1 MIFSP
6 IPKIRVQMKKIIIS
20 LLCISGLALSLGTHA
35 QTWYDASE
43 GGFHIFGQG
52 WPLLSQKKFQRLPIT
67 ERSRLNNGIL
77 WNASQL
83 SAGLYVRFRTDASS
97 ISVRFT
103 LTKQAVQ
110 HYNMSSFGQSGVDL
124 YARSDDGKTFH
135 WLGNHLNYGF
145 GTPATA
151 NFRNIVPQN
160 MEGNKVCE
168 YTLYMPNFN
177 GVSKLEVGVNEGASF
192 QFIEVPE
199 DDEPIVVY
207 GSSAVQGSSASRPGN
222 SWTNMLGRELDAQV
236 VNLGFADNAKLDEG
250 IFRVMAGLKP
260 RVFIIDAMPDMKAVP
275 QLIKERIVAGVKLL
289 QAMTNR
295 PVLLVESPGAPD
307 RLIRPAEE
315 ELHTRANEQ
324 LREAYD
330 QLTQDGYTNLFY
342 MSQEE
347 LGLNEEDFLDG
358 INPTDLGMK
367 HYAAAYAKKLA
378 YIEENKDPIID
389 AVEAV
394 EYNFRT
400 PELPNSRTVYDLQ
413 GRKISIPSGQLPKGL
428 YIINGKKTV
437 ITAQ

>member
-1 MIFSP
+1 
-6 IPKIRVQMKKIIIS
+6 MKKLII
-20 LLCISGLALSLGTHA
+20 LLILTVSGQWSMVNG
-35 QTWYDASE
+35 QTWHDASE

-52 WPLLSQKKFQRLPIT
+52 WPQLSQKKFQRLPIT
-67 ERSRLNNGIL
+67 EKSKLNNVAL
-77 WNASQL
+77 WN
-83 SAGLYVRFRTDASS
+83 RTDATS

-110 HYNMSSFGQSGVDL
+110 HYNISSFGQSGVDL

-160 MEGNKVCE
+160 MEGNKECE
-168 YTLYMPNFN
+168 YMLYMPNFN

-192 QFIEVPE
+192 QYIEVPE

-222 SWTNMLGRELDAQV
+222 SWANMLGRELDAQI
-236 VNLGFADNAKLDEG
+236 VNMGFADNAKLDEG
-250 IFRVMAGLKP
+250 IFKVMADLKP
-260 RVFIIDAMPDMKAVP
+260 RVFIIDAMPDMKTMP
-275 QLIKERIVAGVKLL
+275 QLIKERVVAGVKIL

-307 RLIRPAEE
+307 RLIRPGQD
-315 ELHTRANEQ
+315 ELHTKANEQ
-324 LREAYD
+324 VREAYD

-342 MSQEE
+342 MTQEE

-358 INPTDLGMK
+358 INPSDLGMK

-389 AVEAV
+389 AVEAI
-394 EYNFRT
+394 EDKSQAADLKSQT
-400 PELPNSRTVYDLQ
+400 IYDLQ
-413 GRKISIPSGQLPKGL
+413 GRKVTGTQLSEGL
-428 YIINGKKTV
+428 YIINGKKIV
-437 ITAQ
+437 IEK

>member
-1 MIFSP
+1 
-6 IPKIRVQMKKIIIS
+6 MKKLII
-20 LLCISGLALSLGTHA
+20 LLILTVSGQWSMVNG
-35 QTWYDASE
+35 QTWHDASE

-52 WPLLSQKKFQRLPIT
+52 WPQLSQNKFQRLPIT
-67 ERSRLNNGIL
+67 KKSKLNNVTL

-83 SAGLYVRFRTDASS
+83 SAGLYVRFRTDATS

-110 HYNMSSFGQSGVDL
+110 HYNISSFGQSGVDL

-160 MEGNKVCE
+160 MEGNKECE
-168 YTLYMPNFN
+168 YMLYMPNFN

-192 QFIEVPE
+192 QYIEVPE

-222 SWTNMLGRELDAQV
+222 SWANMLGRELDAQI
-236 VNLGFADNAKLDEG
+236 VNMGFADNANLDEG
-250 IFRVMAGLKP
+250 IFKVMADLKP
-260 RVFIIDAMPDMKAVP
+260 RVFIIDAMPDMKTIP
-275 QLIKERIVAGVKLL
+275 QLIKERVVAGVKIL

-307 RLIRPAEE
+307 RLIRPGQD
-315 ELHTRANEQ
+315 ELHTKANEQ

-342 MSQEE
+342 MTQEE

-358 INPTDLGMK
+358 INPSDLGMK

-389 AVEAV
+389 AVEAI
-394 EYNFRT
+394 EDKSQAADLKSQT
-400 PELPNSRTVYDLQ
+400 IYDLQ
-413 GRKISIPSGQLPKGL
+413 GRKVTGTQLSEGL
-428 YIINGKKTV
+428 YIINGKKIV
-437 ITAQ
+437 IEK

>member
-1 MIFSP
+1 
-6 IPKIRVQMKKIIIS
+6 MKKLII
-20 LLCISGLALSLGTHA
+20 LLILTVSGQWSMVNG

-52 WPLLSQKKFQRLPIT
+52 WPQLSQKKFQRLPIT
-67 ERSRLNNGIL
+67 EKSKLNNGIL

-83 SAGLYVRFRTDASS
+83 SAGLYVRFRTDATS

-110 HYNMSSFGQSGVDL
+110 HYNISSFGQSGVDL

-236 VNLGFADNAKLDEG
+236 VNLGFADHAKLDEG
-250 IFRVMAGLKP
+250 IFKVMADLKP
-260 RVFIIDAMPDMKAVP
+260 RVFIIDAMPDMKTIP
-275 QLIKERIVAGVKLL
+275 QLIKERVMAGVKIL

-307 RLIRPAEE
+307 RLIRPGED
-315 ELHTRANEQ
+315 ELHTKANEQ

>member
-1 MIFSP
+1 
-6 IPKIRVQMKKIIIS
+6 MKKLII
-20 LLCISGLALSLGTHA
+20 LLILTVSGQWSMVNG
-35 QTWYDASE
+35 QTWHDASE

-52 WPLLSQKKFQRLPIT
+52 WPQLSQKKFQRLPIT
-67 ERSRLNNGIL
+67 EKSKLNNVAL

-83 SAGLYVRFRTDASS
+83 SAGLYVRFRTDATS

-110 HYNMSSFGQSGVDL
+110 HYNISSFGQSGVDL

-160 MEGNKVCE
+160 MEGNKECE
-168 YTLYMPNFN
+168 YMLYMPNFN

-192 QFIEVPE
+192 QYIEVPE

-222 SWTNMLGRELDAQV
+222 SWANMLGRELDAQI
-236 VNLGFADNAKLDEG
+236 VNMGFADNAKLDEG
-250 IFRVMAGLKP
+250 IFKVMANLKP
-260 RVFIIDAMPDMKAVP
+260 RVFIIDAMPDMKTMP
-275 QLIKERIVAGVKLL
+275 QLIKERVVAGVKIL

-307 RLIRPAEE
+307 RLIRPGQD
-315 ELHTRANEQ
+315 ELHTKANEQ

-342 MSQEE
+342 MTQEE

-358 INPTDLGMK
+358 INPSDLGMK

-389 AVEAV
+389 AVEAI
-394 EYNFRT
+394 EDKSQAADLKSQT
-400 PELPNSRTVYDLQ
+400 IYDLQ
-413 GRKISIPSGQLPKGL
+413 GRKVTGTQLSEGL
-428 YIINGKKTV
+428 YIINGKK
-437 ITAQ
+437 IAIEK

>member
-1 MIFSP
+1 
-6 IPKIRVQMKKIIIS
+6 MKKLII
-20 LLCISGLALSLGTHA
+20 LLIFTVSGQWSMVNG
-35 QTWYDASE
+35 QTWHDASE

-52 WPLLSQKKFQRLPIT
+52 WPQLSQNKFQRLPIT
-67 ERSRLNNGIL
+67 KKSKLNNVTL

-83 SAGLYVRFRTDASS
+83 SAGLYVRFRTDATS

-110 HYNMSSFGQSGVDL
+110 HYNISSFGQSGVDL

-160 MEGNKVCE
+160 MEGNKECE
-168 YTLYMPNFN
+168 YMLYMPNFN
-177 GVSKLEVGVNEGASF
+177 GVSKLEVGVDEGASF
-192 QFIEVPE
+192 QYIEVPE

-222 SWTNMLGRELDAQV
+222 SWANMLGRELDAQI
-236 VNLGFADNAKLDEG
+236 VNMGFADNAKLDEG
-250 IFRVMAGLKP
+250 IFKVMADLKP
-260 RVFIIDAMPDMKAVP
+260 RVFIIDAMPDMKTIP
-275 QLIKERIVAGVKLL
+275 QLIKERVMAGVKIL

-307 RLIRPAEE
+307 RLIRPGED
-315 ELHTRANEQ
+315 ELHAKANEQ

-342 MSQEE
+342 MTQEE

-358 INPTDLGMK
+358 INPSDLGMK

-389 AVEAV
+389 AVEAI
-394 EYNFRT
+394 EDKSQAT
-400 PELPNSRTVYDLQ
+400 DLKSQTIYDLQ
-413 GRKISIPSGQLPKGL
+413 GRKVTGTQLSEGL
-428 YIINGKKTV
+428 YIINGKKIV
-437 ITAQ
+437 IEK

>member
-1 MIFSP
+1 M
-6 IPKIRVQMKKIIIS
+6 VN
-20 LLCISGLALSLGTHA
+20 G
-35 QTWYDASE
+35 QTWHDASE

-52 WPLLSQKKFQRLPIT
+52 WPQLSQNKFQRLPIT
-67 ERSRLNNGIL
+67 KKSKLNNVTL

-83 SAGLYVRFRTDASS
+83 SAGLYVRFRTDATS

-110 HYNMSSFGQSGVDL
+110 HYNISSFGQSGVDL

-160 MEGNKVCE
+160 MEGNKECE
-168 YTLYMPNFN
+168 YMLYMPNFN
-177 GVSKLEVGVNEGASF
+177 GVSKLEVGVDEGASF
-192 QFIEVPE
+192 QYIEVPE

-222 SWTNMLGRELDAQV
+222 SWANMLGRELDAQI
-236 VNLGFADNAKLDEG
+236 VNMGFADNAKLDEG
-250 IFRVMAGLKP
+250 IFNVMADLKP
-260 RVFIIDAMPDMKAVP
+260 RVFIIDAMPDMKTMP
-275 QLIKERIVAGVKLL
+275 QLIKERVVAGVKIL

-307 RLIRPAEE
+307 RLIRPGQD
-315 ELHTRANEQ
+315 ELHTKANEQ

-342 MSQEE
+342 MTQEE

-358 INPTDLGMK
+358 INPSDLGMK

-389 AVEAV
+389 AVKAIEDKSQA
-394 EYNFRT
+394 T
-400 PELPNSRTVYDLQ
+400 DLKSQTIYDLQ
-413 GRKISIPSGQLPKGL
+413 GRKVTGTQLSEGR
-428 YIINGKKTV
+428 YIINGKKIV
-437 ITAQ
+437 IEK

>member
-1 MIFSP
+1 
-6 IPKIRVQMKKIIIS
+6 MKKLII
-20 LLCISGLALSLGTHA
+20 LLILTVSGQWSMVNG
-35 QTWYDASE
+35 QTWHDASE

-52 WPLLSQKKFQRLPIT
+52 WPQLSQKKFQRLPIT
-67 ERSRLNNGIL
+67 EKSKLNNVTL

-83 SAGLYVRFRTDASS
+83 SAGLYVRFRTDATS
-97 ISVRFT
+97 IRVRFT

-110 HYNMSSFGQSGVDL
+110 HYNISSFGQSGVDL

-160 MEGNKVCE
+160 MEGNKECE
-168 YTLYMPNFN
+168 YMLYMPNFN

-192 QFIEVPE
+192 QYIEVPE

-222 SWTNMLGRELDAQV
+222 SWANMLGRELDAQI
-236 VNLGFADNAKLDEG
+236 VNMGFADNAKLDEG
-250 IFRVMAGLKP
+250 IFKVMADLKP
-260 RVFIIDAMPDMKAVP
+260 RVFIIDAMPDMKTMP
-275 QLIKERIVAGVKLL
+275 QLIKERVVAGVKIL

-307 RLIRPAEE
+307 RLIRPGQD
-315 ELHTRANEQ
+315 ELHTKANEQ

-342 MSQEE
+342 MTQEE

-358 INPTDLGMK
+358 INPSDLGMK

-389 AVEAV
+389 AVEAI
-394 EYNFRT
+394 EDKSQAADLKSQT
-400 PELPNSRTVYDLQ
+400 IYDLQ
-413 GRKISIPSGQLPKGL
+413 GRKVTGTQLSEGL
-428 YIINGKKTV
+428 YIINGKKIV
-437 ITAQ
+437 IEK

>member
-1 MIFSP
+1 
-6 IPKIRVQMKKIIIS
+6 MKKLII
-20 LLCISGLALSLGTHA
+20 LLILTVSGQWSMVNG
-35 QTWYDASE
+35 QTWHDASE

-52 WPLLSQKKFQRLPIT
+52 WPQLSQNKFQRLPIT
-67 ERSRLNNGIL
+67 KKSKLNNVTL

-83 SAGLYVRFRTDASS
+83 SAGLYVRFRTDATS

-110 HYNMSSFGQSGVDL
+110 HYNISSFGQSGVDL

-160 MEGNKVCE
+160 MEGNKECE
-168 YTLYMPNFN
+168 YMLYMPNFN
-177 GVSKLEVGVNEGASF
+177 GVSKLEVGVDEGASF
-192 QFIEVPE
+192 QYIEVPE

-222 SWTNMLGRELDAQV
+222 SWANMLGRELDAQI
-236 VNLGFADNAKLDEG
+236 VNMGFADNAKLDES
-250 IFRVMAGLKP
+250 IFNVMADLKP
-260 RVFIIDAMPDMKAVP
+260 RVFIIDAMPDMKTMP
-275 QLIKERIVAGVKLL
+275 QLIKERVVAGVKIL

-307 RLIRPAEE
+307 RLIRPGQDD
-315 ELHTRANEQ
+315 LHTKANEQ

-342 MSQEE
+342 MTQEE

-358 INPTDLGMK
+358 INPSDLGMK

-389 AVEAV
+389 AVEAI
-394 EYNFRT
+394 EDKSQAT
-400 PELPNSRTVYDLQ
+400 DLKSQTIYDLQ
-413 GRKISIPSGQLPKGL
+413 GRKVTGTQLSEGL
-428 YIINGKKTV
+428 YIINGKKIV
-437 ITAQ
+437 IEK

>member
-1 MIFSP
+1 M
-6 IPKIRVQMKKIIIS
+6 VN
-20 LLCISGLALSLGTHA
+20 G
-35 QTWYDASE
+35 QTWHDASE

-52 WPLLSQKKFQRLPIT
+52 WPQLSQKKFQRLPIT
-67 ERSRLNNGIL
+67 EKSKLNNVAL

-83 SAGLYVRFRTDASS
+83 SAGLYVRFRTDATS
-97 ISVRFT
+97 IRVRFT

-110 HYNMSSFGQSGVDL
+110 HYNISSFGQSGVDL

-160 MEGNKVCE
+160 MEGNKECE
-168 YTLYMPNFN
+168 YMLYMPNFN

-192 QFIEVPE
+192 QYIEVPE

-222 SWTNMLGRELDAQV
+222 SWANMLGRDLDAQII
-236 VNLGFADNAKLDEG
+236 NMGFADNAKLDEG
-250 IFRVMAGLKP
+250 IFKVMADLKP
-260 RVFIIDAMPDMKAVP
+260 RVFIIDAMPDMKTIP
-275 QLIKERIVAGVKLL
+275 QLIKERVVAGVKIL

-307 RLIRPAEE
+307 RLIRPSEN
-315 ELHTRANEQ
+315 ELHTKANEQ

-342 MSQEE
+342 MTQEE

-358 INPTDLGMK
+358 INPSDLGMK

-389 AVEAV
+389 AVEAI
-394 EYNFRT
+394 EDKSQAT
-400 PELPNSRTVYDLQ
+400 DLKSQTIYDLQ
-413 GRKISIPSGQLPKGL
+413 GRKVTGTQLSEGL
-428 YIINGKKTV
+428 YIINGKKIV
-437 ITAQ
+437 IEK

>member
-1 MIFSP
+1 L
-6 IPKIRVQMKKIIIS
+6 V
-20 LLCISGLALSLGTHA
+20 LSLGTHA

-52 WPLLSQKKFQRLPIT
+52 WPQLSQKKFQRLPIT

-236 VNLGFADNAKLDEG
+236 VNMGFADHAKLDEG

-260 RVFIIDAMPDMKAVP
+260 RVFIIDAMPDMKAAP

-400 PELPNSRTVYDLQ
+400 PELSNSRTVYDLQ

>member
-1 MIFSP
+1 
-6 IPKIRVQMKKIIIS
+6 MKKLII
-20 LLCISGLALSLGTHA
+20 LLILTVSGQWSMVNG
-35 QTWYDASE
+35 QTWHDASE

-52 WPLLSQKKFQRLPIT
+52 WPQLSQKKFQRLPIT
-67 ERSRLNNGIL
+67 EKSKLNNVAL

-83 SAGLYVRFRTDASS
+83 SAGLYVRFRTDATS

-110 HYNMSSFGQSGVDL
+110 HYNISSFGQSGVDL

-145 GTPATA
+145 GTPVTA

-160 MEGNKVCE
+160 MEGNKECE
-168 YTLYMPNFN
+168 YMLYMPNFN

-192 QFIEVPE
+192 QYIEVPE

-222 SWTNMLGRELDAQV
+222 SWANMLGRELDAQII
-236 VNLGFADNAKLDEG
+236 NMGFADNAKLDEG
-250 IFRVMAGLKP
+250 IFKVMADLKP
-260 RVFIIDAMPDMKAVP
+260 RVFIIDAMPDMKTMP
-275 QLIKERIVAGVKLL
+275 QLIKERVVAGVKIL

-307 RLIRPAEE
+307 RLIRPGQD
-315 ELHTRANEQ
+315 ELHTKANEQ

-342 MSQEE
+342 MTQEE

-358 INPTDLGMK
+358 INPSDLGMK

-389 AVEAV
+389 AVETIEDRSQAADLKSQ
-394 EYNFRT
+394 T
-400 PELPNSRTVYDLQ
+400 IYDLQ
-413 GRKISIPSGQLPKGL
+413 GRKVTGTQLSEGL
-428 YIINGKKTV
+428 YIINGKKIV
-437 ITAQ
+437 IEK

>member
-1 MIFSP
+1 
-6 IPKIRVQMKKIIIS
+6 MKKLII
-20 LLCISGLALSLGTHA
+20 LLILTVSGQWSMVNG
-35 QTWYDASE
+35 QTWHDASE

-52 WPLLSQKKFQRLPIT
+52 WPQLSQKKFQRLPIT
-67 ERSRLNNGIL
+67 EKSKLNNVAL

-83 SAGLYVRFRTDASS
+83 SAGLYVRFRTDATS
-97 ISVRFT
+97 IRVRFT

-110 HYNMSSFGQSGVDL
+110 HYNISSFGQSGVDL

-160 MEGNKVCE
+160 MEGNKECE
-168 YTLYMPNFN
+168 YMLYMPNFN

-192 QFIEVPE
+192 QYIEVPE

-222 SWTNMLGRELDAQV
+222 SWANMLGRELDAQI
-236 VNLGFADNAKLDEG
+236 VNMGFADNAKLDEG
-250 IFRVMAGLKP
+250 IFKVMANLKP
-260 RVFIIDAMPDMKAVP
+260 RVFIIDAMPDMKTMP
-275 QLIKERIVAGVKLL
+275 QLIKERVVAGVKIL

-307 RLIRPAEE
+307 RLIRPGQD
-315 ELHTRANEQ
+315 ELHTKANEQ

-330 QLTQDGYTNLFY
+330 QLTQDGYTNLFN
-342 MSQEE
+342 MTQEE

-358 INPTDLGMK
+358 INPSDLGMK

-389 AVEAV
+389 AVEAI
-394 EYNFRT
+394 EDKSQAADLKSQT
-400 PELPNSRTVYDLQ
+400 IYDLQ
-413 GRKISIPSGQLPKGL
+413 GRKVTGTQLSEGL
-428 YIINGKKTV
+428 YIINGKKIV
-437 ITAQ
+437 IEK

>member
-1 MIFSP
+1 
-6 IPKIRVQMKKIIIS
+6 MKKIII
-20 LLCISGLALSLGTHA
+20 LLILMVSGQWSMVNG
-35 QTWYDASE
+35 QTWHDASE

-52 WPLLSQKKFQRLPIT
+52 WPQLSQKKFQRLPIT
-67 ERSRLNNGIL
+67 EKSKLNNVAL

-83 SAGLYVRFRTDASS
+83 SAGLYVRFRTDATS

-110 HYNMSSFGQSGVDL
+110 HYNISSFGQSGVDL

-160 MEGNKVCE
+160 MEGNKECE
-168 YTLYMPNFN
+168 YMLYMPNFN

-192 QFIEVPE
+192 QYIEVPE

-222 SWTNMLGRELDAQV
+222 SWANMLGRELDAQI
-236 VNLGFADNAKLDEG
+236 VNMGFADNAKLDEG
-250 IFRVMAGLKP
+250 IFKVMADLKP
-260 RVFIIDAMPDMKAVP
+260 RVFIIDAMPDMKTMP
-275 QLIKERIVAGVKLL
+275 QLIKERVVAGVKIL

-307 RLIRPAEE
+307 RLIRPGQD
-315 ELHTRANEQ
+315 ELHTKANEQ

-342 MSQEE
+342 MTQEE

-358 INPTDLGMK
+358 INPSDLGMK

-389 AVEAV
+389 AVEAI
-394 EYNFRT
+394 EDKSQAT
-400 PELPNSRTVYDLQ
+400 DLKSQTIYDLQ
-413 GRKISIPSGQLPKGL
+413 GRKVTGTQLSEGL
-428 YIINGKKTV
+428 YIINGKKIV
-437 ITAQ
+437 IEK

>member
-1 MIFSP
+1 
-6 IPKIRVQMKKIIIS
+6 MKKLII
-20 LLCISGLALSLGTHA
+20 LLILTVSGQWSMVNG
-35 QTWYDASE
+35 QTWHDASE

-52 WPLLSQKKFQRLPIT
+52 WPQLSQKKFQRLPIT
-67 ERSRLNNGIL
+67 EKSKLNNVAL

-83 SAGLYVRFRTDASS
+83 SAGLYVRFRTDATS

-110 HYNMSSFGQSGVDL
+110 HYNISSFGQSGVDL

-160 MEGNKVCE
+160 MEGNKECE
-168 YTLYMPNFN
+168 YMLYMPNFN

-192 QFIEVPE
+192 QYIEVPE

-222 SWTNMLGRELDAQV
+222 SWANMLGRELDAQII
-236 VNLGFADNAKLDEG
+236 NMGFADNAKLDEG
-250 IFRVMAGLKP
+250 IFKVMADLKP
-260 RVFIIDAMPDMKAVP
+260 RVFIIDAMPDMKTMP
-275 QLIKERIVAGVKLL
+275 QLIKERVVAGVKIL

-307 RLIRPAEE
+307 RLIRPGQD
-315 ELHTRANEQ
+315 ELHTKANEQ

-342 MSQEE
+342 MTQEE

-358 INPTDLGMK
+358 INPSDLGMK

-389 AVEAV
+389 AVEAI
-394 EYNFRT
+394 EDKSQAADLKSQT
-400 PELPNSRTVYDLQ
+400 IYDLQ
-413 GRKISIPSGQLPKGL
+413 GRKVTGTQLSEGL
-428 YIINGKKTV
+428 YIINGKKIV
-437 ITAQ
+437 IEK

>member
-1 MIFSP
+1 
-6 IPKIRVQMKKIIIS
+6 MKKLII
-20 LLCISGLALSLGTHA
+20 LLILTVSGQWSMVNG
-35 QTWYDASE
+35 QTWHDASE

-52 WPLLSQKKFQRLPIT
+52 WPQLSQKKFQRLPIT
-67 ERSRLNNGIL
+67 EKSKLNNVAL

-83 SAGLYVRFRTDASS
+83 SAGLYVRFRTDATS

-110 HYNMSSFGQSGVDL
+110 HYNISSFGQSGVDL

-160 MEGNKVCE
+160 MEGNKECE
-168 YTLYMPNFN
+168 YMLYMPNFN

-192 QFIEVPE
+192 QYIEVPK

-222 SWTNMLGRELDAQV
+222 SWANMLGRELDAQI
-236 VNLGFADNAKLDEG
+236 VNMGFADNAKLDEG
-250 IFRVMAGLKP
+250 IFKVMADLKP
-260 RVFIIDAMPDMKAVP
+260 RVFIIDAMPDMKTMP
-275 QLIKERIVAGVKLL
+275 QFIKERVVAGVKIL

-307 RLIRPAEE
+307 RLIRPGQD
-315 ELHTRANEQ
+315 ELHTKANEQ

-342 MSQEE
+342 MTQEE

-358 INPTDLGMK
+358 INPSDLGMK

-389 AVEAV
+389 AVEAI
-394 EYNFRT
+394 EDKSQAT
-400 PELPNSRTVYDLQ
+400 DLKSQTIYDLQ
-413 GRKISIPSGQLPKGL
+413 GRKVTGTQLSEGL
-428 YIINGKKTV
+428 YIINGKNIV
-437 ITAQ
+437 IEK

>member
-1 MIFSP
+1 
-6 IPKIRVQMKKIIIS
+6 MKKIII
-20 LLCISGLALSLGTHA
+20 LLILMVSGQWSMVNG

-52 WPLLSQKKFQRLPIT
+52 WPQLSQKKFQRLPIT
-67 ERSRLNNGIL
+67 EKSKLNNGIL

-83 SAGLYVRFRTDASS
+83 SAGLYVRFRTDATS

-110 HYNMSSFGQSGVDL
+110 HYNISSFGQSGVDL

-199 DDEPIVVY
+199 DEEPIVVY

-222 SWTNMLGRELDAQV
+222 SWTNMLGRELDAQI
-236 VNLGFADNAKLDEG
+236 VNMGFADNAKLDEG
-250 IFRVMAGLKP
+250 IFKVMADLKP
-260 RVFIIDAMPDMKAVP
+260 RVFIIDAMPDMKTIP
-275 QLIKERIVAGVKLL
+275 QLIKERVMAGVKIL

-307 RLIRPAEE
+307 RLIRPGED
-315 ELHTRANEQ
+315 ELHTKANEQ

-400 PELPNSRTVYDLQ
+400 PELSNSRTVYDLQ
-413 GRKISIPSGQLPKGL
+413 GRKILIPSGQLPKGL

>member
-1 MIFSP
+1 
-6 IPKIRVQMKKIIIS
+6 MKKLII
-20 LLCISGLALSLGTHA
+20 LLILTVSGQWSMVNG
-35 QTWYDASE
+35 QTWHDASE

-52 WPLLSQKKFQRLPIT
+52 WPQLSQKKFQRLPIT
-67 ERSRLNNGIL
+67 EKSKLNNVAL

-83 SAGLYVRFRTDASS
+83 SAGLYVRFRTDATS
-97 ISVRFT
+97 IRVRFT

-110 HYNMSSFGQSGVDL
+110 HYNISSFGQSGVDL

-160 MEGNKVCE
+160 MEGNKECE
-168 YTLYMPNFN
+168 YMLYMPNFN
-177 GVSKLEVGVNEGASF
+177 GVSKLEVGVDEGASF
-192 QFIEVPE
+192 QYIEVPK

-222 SWTNMLGRELDAQV
+222 SWANMLGRELDAQI
-236 VNLGFADNAKLDEG
+236 VNMGFADNAKLDEG
-250 IFRVMAGLKP
+250 IFKVMADLKP
-260 RVFIIDAMPDMKAVP
+260 RVFIIDAMPDMKTIP
-275 QLIKERIVAGVKLL
+275 QLIKERVVAGVKIL

-307 RLIRPAEE
+307 RLIRPGQD
-315 ELHTRANEQ
+315 ELHTKANEQ

-342 MSQEE
+342 MTQEE

-358 INPTDLGMK
+358 INPSDLGMK

-389 AVEAV
+389 AVEAI
-394 EYNFRT
+394 EDKSQAADLKSQT
-400 PELPNSRTVYDLQ
+400 IYDLQ
-413 GRKISIPSGQLPKGL
+413 GRKVTGTQLSEGL
-428 YIINGKKTV
+428 YIINGKKIV
-437 ITAQ
+437 IEK

>member
-1 MIFSP
+1 
-6 IPKIRVQMKKIIIS
+6 MKKLII
-20 LLCISGLALSLGTHA
+20 LLILMVSGQWSMVNG
-35 QTWYDASE
+35 QTWHDASE

-52 WPLLSQKKFQRLPIT
+52 WPQLSQKKFQRLPIT
-67 ERSRLNNGIL
+67 EKSKLNNVAL

-83 SAGLYVRFRTDASS
+83 SAGLYVRFRTDATS

-110 HYNMSSFGQSGVDL
+110 HYNISSFGQSGVDL

-160 MEGNKVCE
+160 MEGNKECE
-168 YTLYMPNFN
+168 YMLYMPNFN
-177 GVSKLEVGVNEGASF
+177 GVSKLEVGVDEGASF
-192 QFIEVPE
+192 QYIEVPE

-222 SWTNMLGRELDAQV
+222 SWANMLGRELDAQI
-236 VNLGFADNAKLDEG
+236 VNMGFADNAKLDEG
-250 IFRVMAGLKP
+250 IFNVMADLKP
-260 RVFIIDAMPDMKAVP
+260 RVFIIDAMPDMKTMP
-275 QLIKERIVAGVKLL
+275 QLIKERVVAGVKIL

-307 RLIRPAEE
+307 RLIRPGQD
-315 ELHTRANEQ
+315 ELHTKANEQ

-342 MSQEE
+342 MTQEE

-358 INPTDLGMK
+358 INPSDLGMK

-389 AVEAV
+389 AVEAI
-394 EYNFRT
+394 EDKSQAT
-400 PELPNSRTVYDLQ
+400 DLKSQTIYDLQ
-413 GRKISIPSGQLPKGL
+413 GRKVTGTQLSEGL
-428 YIINGKKTV
+428 YIINGKKIV
-437 ITAQ
+437 IEK

>member
-1 MIFSP
+1 
-6 IPKIRVQMKKIIIS
+6 MKKLII
-20 LLCISGLALSLGTHA
+20 LLILTVSGQWSMVNG
-35 QTWYDASE
+35 QTWHDASE

-52 WPLLSQKKFQRLPIT
+52 WPQLSQKKFQRLPIT
-67 ERSRLNNGIL
+67 EKSKLNNVAL

-83 SAGLYVRFRTDASS
+83 SAGLYVRFRTDATS

-110 HYNMSSFGQSGVDL
+110 HYNISSFGQSGVDL

-160 MEGNKVCE
+160 MEGNKECE
-168 YTLYMPNFN
+168 YMLYMPNFN
-177 GVSKLEVGVNEGASF
+177 GVSKLEVGVDEGASF
-192 QFIEVPE
+192 QYIEVPE

-222 SWTNMLGRELDAQV
+222 SWANMLGRELDAHIV
-236 VNLGFADNAKLDEG
+236 TMGFADTAKLDEG
-250 IFRVMAGLKP
+250 IFKVMADLKP
-260 RVFIIDAMPDMKAVP
+260 RVFIIDAMPDMKTMP
-275 QLIKERIVAGVKLL
+275 QLIKERVVAGVKIL

-307 RLIRPAEE
+307 RLIRPGQD
-315 ELHTRANEQ
+315 ELHTKANEQ

-342 MSQEE
+342 MTQEE

-358 INPTDLGMK
+358 INPSDLGMK

-389 AVEAV
+389 AVEAI
-394 EYNFRT
+394 EDKSQAADLKSQT
-400 PELPNSRTVYDLQ
+400 IYDLQ
-413 GRKISIPSGQLPKGL
+413 GRKVTGTQLSEGL
-428 YIINGKKTV
+428 YIINGKKIV
-437 ITAQ
+437 IEK

>member
-1 MIFSP
+1 
-6 IPKIRVQMKKIIIS
+6 MKKLII
-20 LLCISGLALSLGTHA
+20 LLILTVSGQWSMVNG
-35 QTWYDASE
+35 QTWHDASE

-52 WPLLSQKKFQRLPIT
+52 WPQLSQNKFQRLPIT
-67 ERSRLNNGIL
+67 KKSKLNNVTL

-83 SAGLYVRFRTDASS
+83 SAGLYVRFRTDATS

-110 HYNMSSFGQSGVDL
+110 HYNISSFGQSGVDL

-160 MEGNKVCE
+160 MEGNKECE
-168 YTLYMPNFN
+168 YMLYMPNFN

-192 QFIEVPE
+192 QYIEVPE

-222 SWTNMLGRELDAQV
+222 SWANMLGRELDAQI
-236 VNLGFADNAKLDEG
+236 VNMGFADNAKLDEG
-250 IFRVMAGLKP
+250 IFKVMADLKP
-260 RVFIIDAMPDMKAVP
+260 RVFIIDAMPDMKTMP
-275 QLIKERIVAGVKLL
+275 QLIKERVVAGVKIL

-307 RLIRPAEE
+307 RLIRPGED
-315 ELHTRANEQ
+315 ELHAKANEQ

-342 MSQEE
+342 MTQEE

-358 INPTDLGMK
+358 INPSDLGMK

-389 AVEAV
+389 AVEAI
-394 EYNFRT
+394 EDKSQAADLKSQT
-400 PELPNSRTVYDLQ
+400 IYDLQ
-413 GRKISIPSGQLPKGL
+413 GRKVTGTQLSEGL
-428 YIINGKKTV
+428 YIINGKKIV
-437 ITAQ
+437 IEK

>member
-1 MIFSP
+1 
-6 IPKIRVQMKKIIIS
+6 MKKIII
-20 LLCISGLALSLGTHA
+20 LLILMVSGQWSMVNG
-35 QTWYDASE
+35 QTWHDASE

-52 WPLLSQKKFQRLPIT
+52 WPQFSQNKFQRLPIT
-67 ERSRLNNGIL
+67 KKSKLNNVTL

-83 SAGLYVRFRTDASS
+83 SAGLYVRFRTDATS

-110 HYNMSSFGQSGVDL
+110 HYNISSFGQSGVDL

-160 MEGNKVCE
+160 MEGNKECE
-168 YTLYMPNFN
+168 YMLYMPNFN
-177 GVSKLEVGVNEGASF
+177 GVSKLEVGVDEGASF
-192 QFIEVPE
+192 QYIEVPE

-222 SWTNMLGRELDAQV
+222 SWANMLGRELDAQI
-236 VNLGFADNAKLDEG
+236 VNMGFADNAKLDEG
-250 IFRVMAGLKP
+250 IFNVMADLKP
-260 RVFIIDAMPDMKAVP
+260 RVFIIDAMPDMKTMP
-275 QLIKERIVAGVKLL
+275 QLIKERVVAGVKIL

-307 RLIRPAEE
+307 RLIRPGQD
-315 ELHTRANEQ
+315 ELHTKANEQ

-342 MSQEE
+342 MTQEE

-358 INPTDLGMK
+358 INPSDLGMK

-389 AVEAV
+389 AVEAI
-394 EYNFRT
+394 EDKSQAT
-400 PELPNSRTVYDLQ
+400 DLKSQTIYDLQ
-413 GRKISIPSGQLPKGL
+413 GRKVTGTQLSEGL
-428 YIINGKKTV
+428 YIINGKKIV
-437 ITAQ
+437 IEK

>member
-1 MIFSP
+1 
-6 IPKIRVQMKKIIIS
+6 MKKIII
-20 LLCISGLALSLGTHA
+20 LLILMVSGQWSMVNG
-35 QTWYDASE
+35 QTWHDASE

-52 WPLLSQKKFQRLPIT
+52 WPQLSQNKFQRLPIT
-67 ERSRLNNGIL
+67 KKSKLNNVTL

-83 SAGLYVRFRTDASS
+83 SAGLYVRFRTDATS

-110 HYNMSSFGQSGVDL
+110 HYNISSFGQSGVDL

-160 MEGNKVCE
+160 MEGNKECE
-168 YTLYMPNFN
+168 YMLYMPNFN

-192 QFIEVPE
+192 QYIEVPE
-199 DDEPIVVY
+199 NDEPIVVY

-222 SWTNMLGRELDAQV
+222 SWANMLGRELDAQI
-236 VNLGFADNAKLDEG
+236 VNMGFADNAKLDEG
-250 IFRVMAGLKP
+250 IFKVMADLKP
-260 RVFIIDAMPDMKAVP
+260 RVFIIDAMPDMKTMP
-275 QLIKERIVAGVKLL
+275 QLIKERVVAGVKIL

-307 RLIRPAEE
+307 RLIRPGED
-315 ELHTRANEQ
+315 ELHTKANEQ

-342 MSQEE
+342 MTQEE

-358 INPTDLGMK
+358 INPSDLGMK

-389 AVEAV
+389 AVEAI
-394 EYNFRT
+394 ENKSQAT
-400 PELPNSRTVYDLQ
+400 DLKSQTIYDLQ
-413 GRKISIPSGQLPKGL
+413 GRKVTGTQLSEGL
-428 YIINGKKTV
+428 YIINGKKIV
-437 ITAQ
+437 IEK

>member
-1 MIFSP
+1 
-6 IPKIRVQMKKIIIS
+6 MKKLII
-20 LLCISGLALSLGTHA
+20 LLILTVSGQWSMVNG
-35 QTWYDASE
+35 QTWHDASE

-52 WPLLSQKKFQRLPIT
+52 WPQLSQKKFQRLPIT
-67 ERSRLNNGIL
+67 EKSKLNNVAL

-83 SAGLYVRFRTDASS
+83 SAGLYVRFRTDATS

-110 HYNMSSFGQSGVDL
+110 HYNISSFGQSGVDL

-135 WLGNHLNYGF
+135 WLGNHLYYGF

-160 MEGNKVCE
+160 MEGNKECE
-168 YTLYMPNFN
+168 YMLYMPNFN

-192 QFIEVPE
+192 QYIEVPE

-222 SWTNMLGRELDAQV
+222 SWANMLGRELDAQII
-236 VNLGFADNAKLDEG
+236 NMGFADNAKLDEG
-250 IFRVMAGLKP
+250 IFKVMADLKP
-260 RVFIIDAMPDMKAVP
+260 RVFIIDAMPDMKTMP
-275 QLIKERIVAGVKLL
+275 QLIKERVVAGVKIL

-307 RLIRPAEE
+307 RLIRPGQD
-315 ELHTRANEQ
+315 ELHTKANEQ

-342 MSQEE
+342 MTQEE

-358 INPTDLGMK
+358 INPSDLGMK

-389 AVEAV
+389 AVETIEDRSQAADLKSQ
-394 EYNFRT
+394 T
-400 PELPNSRTVYDLQ
+400 IYDLQ
-413 GRKISIPSGQLPKGL
+413 GRKVTGTQLSEGL
-428 YIINGKKTV
+428 YIINGKKIV
-437 ITAQ
+437 IEK

>member
-1 MIFSP
+1 
-6 IPKIRVQMKKIIIS
+6 MKKIIIS

-52 WPLLSQKKFQRLPIT
+52 WPYLSQKKFQRLPVT
-67 ERSRLNNGIL
+67 ERSRLNNCIL

-250 IFRVMAGLKP
+250 IFRVMASLKP

-307 RLIRPAEE
+307 RLIRPAED

-367 HYAAAYAKKLA
+367 HYAAAYVKKLA

-400 PELPNSRTVYDLQ
+400 PELSNSRTVYDLQ

>member
-1 MIFSP
+1 
-6 IPKIRVQMKKIIIS
+6 MKKLII
-20 LLCISGLALSLGTHA
+20 LLILTVSGQWSMVNG
-35 QTWYDASE
+35 QTWHDASE

-52 WPLLSQKKFQRLPIT
+52 WPQLSQKKFQRLPIT
-67 ERSRLNNGIL
+67 EKSKLNNVTL

-83 SAGLYVRFRTDASS
+83 SAGLYVRFRTDATS
-97 ISVRFT
+97 IRVRFT

-110 HYNMSSFGQSGVDL
+110 HYNISSFGQSGVDL

-160 MEGNKVCE
+160 MEGNKECE
-168 YTLYMPNFN
+168 YMLYMPNFN

-192 QFIEVPE
+192 QYIEVPE

-222 SWTNMLGRELDAQV
+222 SWANMLGRELDAQI
-236 VNLGFADNAKLDEG
+236 VNMGFADNAKLDEG
-250 IFRVMAGLKP
+250 IFKVMADLKP
-260 RVFIIDAMPDMKAVP
+260 RVFIIDAMPDMKTMP
-275 QLIKERIVAGVKLL
+275 QLIKERVVAGVKIL

-307 RLIRPAEE
+307 RLIRPGQD
-315 ELHTRANEQ
+315 ELHTKANEQ

-342 MSQEE
+342 MTQEE

-358 INPTDLGMK
+358 INPSDLGMK

-389 AVEAV
+389 AVEAI
-394 EYNFRT
+394 EDKSQAADLKSQT
-400 PELPNSRTVYDLQ
+400 IYDLQ
-413 GRKISIPSGQLPKGL
+413 GRKVTGTQLSEGL
-428 YIINGKKTV
+428 YIINGKK
-437 ITAQ
+437 IAIEK

>member
-1 MIFSP
+1 
-6 IPKIRVQMKKIIIS
+6 MKKIIIS

-52 WPLLSQKKFQRLPIT
+52 WPQLSQKKFQRLPVT

-124 YARSDDGKTFH
+124 YARSDYGKTFH

-160 MEGNKVCE
+160 MEGNKECE
-168 YTLYMPNFN
+168 YMLYMPNFN
-177 GVSKLEVGVNEGASF
+177 GVSKLEVGVDEGASF
-192 QFIEVPE
+192 QYIEVPE

-222 SWTNMLGRELDAQV
+222 SWANMLGRELDAQI
-236 VNLGFADNAKLDEG
+236 VNMGFADNAKLDEG
-250 IFRVMAGLKP
+250 IFNVMADLKP
-260 RVFIIDAMPDMKAVP
+260 RVFIIDAMPDMKTMP
-275 QLIKERIVAGVKLL
+275 QLIKERVVAGVKIL

-400 PELPNSRTVYDLQ
+400 PELSNSRTVYDLQ

>member
-1 MIFSP
+1 
-6 IPKIRVQMKKIIIS
+6 MKKLII
-20 LLCISGLALSLGTHA
+20 LLILTVSGQWSMVNG
-35 QTWYDASE
+35 QTWHDASE

-52 WPLLSQKKFQRLPIT
+52 WPQLSQKKFQRLPIT
-67 ERSRLNNGIL
+67 EKSKLNNVAL

-83 SAGLYVRFRTDASS
+83 SAGLYVRFRTDATS
-97 ISVRFT
+97 IRVRFT

-110 HYNMSSFGQSGVDL
+110 HYNISSFGQSGVDL

-160 MEGNKVCE
+160 MEGNKECE
-168 YTLYMPNFN
+168 YMLYMPNFN

-192 QFIEVPE
+192 QYIEVPE

-222 SWTNMLGRELDAQV
+222 SWANMLGRELDAQI
-236 VNLGFADNAKLDEG
+236 VNMGFADNAKLDEG
-250 IFRVMAGLKP
+250 IFKVMADLKP
-260 RVFIIDAMPDMKAVP
+260 RVFIIDAMPDMKTMP
-275 QLIKERIVAGVKLL
+275 QLIKERVVAGVKIL

-307 RLIRPAEE
+307 RLIRPGQD
-315 ELHTRANEQ
+315 ELHTKANEQ

-342 MSQEE
+342 MTQEE

-358 INPTDLGMK
+358 INPSDLGMK

-389 AVEAV
+389 AVEAI
-394 EYNFRT
+394 EDKSQAADLKSQT
-400 PELPNSRTVYDLQ
+400 IYDLQ
-413 GRKISIPSGQLPKGL
+413 GRKVTGTQLSEGL
-428 YIINGKKTV
+428 YIINGKKIV
-437 ITAQ
+437 IEK

>member
-1 MIFSP
+1 
-6 IPKIRVQMKKIIIS
+6 MKKLII
-20 LLCISGLALSLGTHA
+20 LLILTVSGQWSMVNG
-35 QTWYDASE
+35 QTWHDASE

-52 WPLLSQKKFQRLPIT
+52 WPQLSQNKFQRLPIT
-67 ERSRLNNGIL
+67 KKSKLNNVTL

-83 SAGLYVRFRTDASS
+83 SAGLYVRFRTDATS

-110 HYNMSSFGQSGVDL
+110 HYNISSFGQSGVDL

-160 MEGNKVCE
+160 MEGNKECE
-168 YTLYMPNFN
+168 YMLYMPNFN

-192 QFIEVPE
+192 QYIEVPE

-222 SWTNMLGRELDAQV
+222 SWANMLGRELDAQI
-236 VNLGFADNAKLDEG
+236 VNMGFADNAKLDEG
-250 IFRVMAGLKP
+250 IFKVMADLKP
-260 RVFIIDAMPDMKAVP
+260 RVFIIDAMPDMKTIP
-275 QLIKERIVAGVKLL
+275 QLIKERVVAGVKIL

-307 RLIRPAEE
+307 RLIRPGQD
-315 ELHTRANEQ
+315 ELHTKANEQ

-342 MSQEE
+342 MTQEE

-358 INPTDLGMK
+358 INPSDLGMK

-389 AVEAV
+389 AVEAI
-394 EYNFRT
+394 EDKSQAT
-400 PELPNSRTVYDLQ
+400 DLKSQTIYDLQ
-413 GRKISIPSGQLPKGL
+413 GRKVTGTQLSEGL
-428 YIINGKKTV
+428 YIINGKKIV
-437 ITAQ
+437 IEK

>member
-1 MIFSP
+1 
-6 IPKIRVQMKKIIIS
+6 MKKLII
-20 LLCISGLALSLGTHA
+20 LLILTVSGQWSMVNG
-35 QTWYDASE
+35 QTWHDASE

-52 WPLLSQKKFQRLPIT
+52 WPQLSQKKFQRLPIT
-67 ERSRLNNGIL
+67 EKSKLNNVAL

-83 SAGLYVRFRTDASS
+83 SAGLYVRFRTDATS

-110 HYNMSSFGQSGVDL
+110 HYNISSFGQSGVDL

-160 MEGNKVCE
+160 MEGNKECE
-168 YTLYMPNFN
+168 YMLYMPNFN

-192 QFIEVPE
+192 QYIEVPE

-222 SWTNMLGRELDAQV
+222 SWANMLGRELDAQII
-236 VNLGFADNAKLDEG
+236 NMGFADNAKLDEG
-250 IFRVMAGLKP
+250 IFKVMADLKP
-260 RVFIIDAMPDMKAVP
+260 RVFIIDAMPDMKTMP
-275 QLIKERIVAGVKLL
+275 QLIKERVVAGVKIL

-307 RLIRPAEE
+307 RLIRPGQD
-315 ELHTRANEQ
+315 ELHTKANEQ

-342 MSQEE
+342 MTQEE

-358 INPTDLGMK
+358 INPSDLGMK

-389 AVEAV
+389 AVETIEDRSQAADLKSQ
-394 EYNFRT
+394 T
-400 PELPNSRTVYDLQ
+400 IYDLQ
-413 GRKISIPSGQLPKGL
+413 GRKVTGTQLSEGL
-428 YIINGKKTV
+428 YIINGKKIV
-437 ITAQ
+437 IEK

>member
-1 MIFSP
+1 
-6 IPKIRVQMKKIIIS
+6 MKKLII
-20 LLCISGLALSLGTHA
+20 LLILTVSGQWSMVNG
-35 QTWYDASE
+35 QTWHDASE

-52 WPLLSQKKFQRLPIT
+52 WPQLSQKKFQRLPIT
-67 ERSRLNNGIL
+67 EKSKLNNVAL

-83 SAGLYVRFRTDASS
+83 SAGLYVRFRTDATS

-110 HYNMSSFGQSGVDL
+110 HYNISSFGQSGVDL

-160 MEGNKVCE
+160 MEGNKECE
-168 YTLYMPNFN
+168 YMLYMPNFN

-192 QFIEVPE
+192 QYIEVPK

-222 SWTNMLGRELDAQV
+222 SWANMLGRELDAQI
-236 VNLGFADNAKLDEG
+236 VNMGFADNAKLDEG
-250 IFRVMAGLKP
+250 IFKVMADLKP
-260 RVFIIDAMPDMKAVP
+260 RVFIIDAMPDMKTMP
-275 QLIKERIVAGVKLL
+275 QLIKERVVAGVKIL

-307 RLIRPAEE
+307 RLIRPGQD
-315 ELHTRANEQ
+315 ELHTKANEQ

-342 MSQEE
+342 MTQEE

-358 INPTDLGMK
+358 INPSDLGMK

-389 AVEAV
+389 AVEAI
-394 EYNFRT
+394 EDKSQAT
-400 PELPNSRTVYDLQ
+400 DLKSQTIYDLQ
-413 GRKISIPSGQLPKGL
+413 GRKVTGTQLSEGL
-428 YIINGKKTV
+428 YIINGKKIV
-437 ITAQ
+437 IEK

>member
-1 MIFSP
+1 
-6 IPKIRVQMKKIIIS
+6 MKKLII
-20 LLCISGLALSLGTHA
+20 LLILTVSGQWSMVNG
-35 QTWYDASE
+35 QTWHDASE

-52 WPLLSQKKFQRLPIT
+52 WPQLSQKKFQRLPIT
-67 ERSRLNNGIL
+67 EKSKLNNVAL

-83 SAGLYVRFRTDASS
+83 SAGLYVRFRTDATS

-110 HYNMSSFGQSGVDL
+110 HYNISSFGQSGVDL

-160 MEGNKVCE
+160 MEGNKECE
-168 YTLYMPNFN
+168 YMLYMPNFN

-192 QFIEVPE
+192 QYIEVPE

-222 SWTNMLGRELDAQV
+222 SWANMLGRELDAQI
-236 VNLGFADNAKLDEG
+236 VNMGFADNAKLDEG
-250 IFRVMAGLKP
+250 IFKVMADLKP
-260 RVFIIDAMPDMKAVP
+260 RVFIIDAMPDMKTMP
-275 QLIKERIVAGVKLL
+275 QLIKERVVAGVKIL

-307 RLIRPAEE
+307 RLIRPGQD
-315 ELHTRANEQ
+315 ELHTKANEQ
-324 LREAYD
+324 VREAYD

-342 MSQEE
+342 MTQEE

-358 INPTDLGMK
+358 INPSDLGMK

-389 AVEAV
+389 AVEAI
-394 EYNFRT
+394 EDKSQAADLKSQT
-400 PELPNSRTVYDLQ
+400 IYDLQ
-413 GRKISIPSGQLPKGL
+413 GRKVTGTQLSEGL
-428 YIINGKKTV
+428 YIINGKKIV
-437 ITAQ
+437 IEK

>member
-1 MIFSP
+1 MRI
-6 IPKIRVQMKKIIIS
+6 
-20 LLCISGLALSLGTHA
+20 H
-35 QTWYDASE
+35 
-43 GGFHIFGQG
+43 
-52 WPLLSQKKFQRLPIT
+52 
-67 ERSRLNNGIL
+67 
-77 WNASQL
+77 
-83 SAGLYVRFRTDASS
+83 
-97 ISVRFT
+97 
-103 LTKQAVQ
+103 
-110 HYNMSSFGQSGVDL
+110 
-124 YARSDDGKTFH
+124 
-135 WLGNHLNYGF
+135 
-145 GTPATA
+145 
-151 NFRNIVPQN
+151 
-160 MEGNKVCE
+160 
-168 YTLYMPNFN
+168 
-177 GVSKLEVGVNEGASF
+177 F

-400 PELPNSRTVYDLQ
+400 PELSNSRTVYDLQ

>member
-1 MIFSP
+1 
-6 IPKIRVQMKKIIIS
+6 MKKLII
-20 LLCISGLALSLGTHA
+20 LLILTVSGQWSMVNG
-35 QTWYDASE
+35 QTWHDASE

-52 WPLLSQKKFQRLPIT
+52 WPQLSQKKFQRLPIT
-67 ERSRLNNGIL
+67 EKSKLNNVAL

-83 SAGLYVRFRTDASS
+83 SAGLYVRFRTDATS

-110 HYNMSSFGQSGVDL
+110 HYNISSFGQSGVDL

-160 MEGNKVCE
+160 MEGNKECE
-168 YTLYMPNFN
+168 YMLYMPNFN

-192 QFIEVPE
+192 QYIEVPE

-222 SWTNMLGRELDAQV
+222 SWANMLGRELDAQI
-236 VNLGFADNAKLDEG
+236 VNMGFADNAKLDEG
-250 IFRVMAGLKP
+250 IFKVMADLKP
-260 RVFIIDAMPDMKAVP
+260 RVFIIDAMPDMKTIP
-275 QLIKERIVAGVKLL
+275 QLIKERVVAGVKIL

-307 RLIRPAEE
+307 RLIRPGQD
-315 ELHTRANEQ
+315 ELHTKANEQ

-342 MSQEE
+342 MTQEE

-358 INPTDLGMK
+358 INPSDLGMK

-389 AVEAV
+389 AVEAI
-394 EYNFRT
+394 EDKSQAT
-400 PELPNSRTVYDLQ
+400 DLKSQTIYDLQ
-413 GRKISIPSGQLPKGL
+413 GRKVTGTQLSEGL
-428 YIINGKKTV
+428 YIINGKK
-437 ITAQ
+437 IAIEK

>member
-1 MIFSP
+1 
-6 IPKIRVQMKKIIIS
+6 MKKLII
-20 LLCISGLALSLGTHA
+20 LLILMVSGQWSMVNG

-52 WPLLSQKKFQRLPIT
+52 WPQLSQKKFQRLPIT
-67 ERSRLNNGIL
+67 EKSKLNNGIL

-83 SAGLYVRFRTDASS
+83 SAGLYVRFRTDATS

-110 HYNMSSFGQSGVDL
+110 HYNISSFGQSGVDL

-236 VNLGFADNAKLDEG
+236 VNLGFADHAKLDEG

>member
-1 MIFSP
+1 
-6 IPKIRVQMKKIIIS
+6 MKKLII
-20 LLCISGLALSLGTHA
+20 LLILMVSGQWSMVNG
-35 QTWYDASE
+35 QTWHDASE

-52 WPLLSQKKFQRLPIT
+52 WPQLSQNKFQRLPIT
-67 ERSRLNNGIL
+67 KKSKLNNVTL

-83 SAGLYVRFRTDASS
+83 SAGLYVRFRTDATS
-97 ISVRFT
+97 IRVRFT

-110 HYNMSSFGQSGVDL
+110 HYNISSFGQSGVDL

-160 MEGNKVCE
+160 MEGNKECE
-168 YTLYMPNFN
+168 YMLYMPNFN
-177 GVSKLEVGVNEGASF
+177 GVSKLEVGVDEGASF
-192 QFIEVPE
+192 QYIEVPE

-222 SWTNMLGRELDAQV
+222 SWANMLGRELDAQI
-236 VNLGFADNAKLDEG
+236 VNMGFADNAKLDEG
-250 IFRVMAGLKP
+250 IFNVMADLKP
-260 RVFIIDAMPDMKAVP
+260 RVFIIDAMPDMKTMP
-275 QLIKERIVAGVKLL
+275 QLIKERVVAGVKIL

-307 RLIRPAEE
+307 RLIRPAED

-400 PELPNSRTVYDLQ
+400 PELSNSRTVYDLQ

>member
-1 MIFSP
+1 
-6 IPKIRVQMKKIIIS
+6 MKKLII
-20 LLCISGLALSLGTHA
+20 LLILTVSGQWSMVNG
-35 QTWYDASE
+35 QTWHDASE

-52 WPLLSQKKFQRLPIT
+52 WPQLSQKKFQRLPIT
-67 ERSRLNNGIL
+67 EKSKLNNVAL

-83 SAGLYVRFRTDASS
+83 SAGLYVRFRTDATS

-110 HYNMSSFGQSGVDL
+110 HYNISSFGQSGVDL

-160 MEGNKVCE
+160 MEGNKECE
-168 YTLYMPNFN
+168 YMLYMPNFN

-192 QFIEVPE
+192 QYIEVPE

-222 SWTNMLGRELDAQV
+222 SWANMLGRELDAQI
-236 VNLGFADNAKLDEG
+236 VNMGFADNAKLDEG
-250 IFRVMAGLKP
+250 IFKVMANLKP
-260 RVFIIDAMPDMKAVP
+260 RVFIIDAMPDMKTMP
-275 QLIKERIVAGVKLL
+275 QLIKERVVAGVKIL

-307 RLIRPAEE
+307 RLIRPGQD
-315 ELHTRANEQ
+315 ELHTKANEQ

-342 MSQEE
+342 MTQEE

-358 INPTDLGMK
+358 INPSDLGMK

-389 AVEAV
+389 AVEAI
-394 EYNFRT
+394 EDKSQAADLKSQT
-400 PELPNSRTVYDLQ
+400 IYDLQ
-413 GRKISIPSGQLPKGL
+413 GRKVTGTQLSEGL
-428 YIINGKKTV
+428 YIINGKKIV
-437 ITAQ
+437 IEK

>member
-1 MIFSP
+1 
-6 IPKIRVQMKKIIIS
+6 MKKIIIS

-52 WPLLSQKKFQRLPIT
+52 WPYLSQKKFQRLPVT

-250 IFRVMAGLKP
+250 IFRVMASLKP

-307 RLIRPAEE
+307 RLIRPAED

-367 HYAAAYAKKLA
+367 HYAAAYVKKLA

-400 PELPNSRTVYDLQ
+400 PELSNSRTVYDLQ

>member
-1 MIFSP
+1 
-6 IPKIRVQMKKIIIS
+6 MKKLII
-20 LLCISGLALSLGTHA
+20 LLILTVSGQWSMVNG
-35 QTWYDASE
+35 QTWHDASE

-52 WPLLSQKKFQRLPIT
+52 WPQLSQKKFQRLPIT
-67 ERSRLNNGIL
+67 EKSKLNNVAL

-83 SAGLYVRFRTDASS
+83 SAGLYVRFRTDATS
-97 ISVRFT
+97 IRVRFT

-110 HYNMSSFGQSGVDL
+110 HYNISSFGQSGVDL

-160 MEGNKVCE
+160 MEGNKECE
-168 YTLYMPNFN
+168 YMLYMPNFN
-177 GVSKLEVGVNEGASF
+177 GVSKLEVGVDEGASF
-192 QFIEVPE
+192 QYIEVPK

-222 SWTNMLGRELDAQV
+222 SWANMLGRELDAQI
-236 VNLGFADNAKLDEG
+236 VNMGFADNAKLDEG
-250 IFRVMAGLKP
+250 IFKVMADLKP
-260 RVFIIDAMPDMKAVP
+260 RVFIIDAMPDMKTIP
-275 QLIKERIVAGVKLL
+275 QLIKERVVAGVKIL

-307 RLIRPAEE
+307 RLIRPGQD
-315 ELHTRANEQ
+315 ELHTKANEQ

-342 MSQEE
+342 MTQEE

-358 INPTDLGMK
+358 INPSDLGMK

-389 AVEAV
+389 AVEAI
-394 EYNFRT
+394 EDKSQAT
-400 PELPNSRTVYDLQ
+400 DLKSQTIYDLQ
-413 GRKISIPSGQLPKGL
+413 GRKVTGTQLSEGL
-428 YIINGKKTV
+428 YIINGKKIV
-437 ITAQ
+437 IEK